1 MSKIKLKNMYNSFEK
16 TSISALLLLLKSHQ
30 TEYLSGQDL
39 SDVLKISRVAIWKHI
54 KKIRSLGYKIESKQH
69 LGYKLTDFTDQLVPW
84 EITDNL
90 RTKLLGKRVYYFE
103 TIDSTQAFA
112 IKIAANKI
120 ENGTVVMSKRQS
132 KGRGRLKRKW
142 ESPNGGIWMSI
153 IIHPKF
159 DINHIMLMPIA
170 TSLAL
175 CLAIEK
181 ILKIKPELKW
191 PNDLTVHGKKVAGIL
206 LDSSIQ
212 SNNIEYLVL
221 GIGINFKIKQKKL
234 ENMLKKQSNFY
245 GVQTLTKK
253 NERPITLV
261 KEFLCELEN
270 ILHMINLDQNK
281 KIVNMWTKRSST
293 IGKKIAYMTDNG
305 KKIGKVIK
313 MDHDGALVISSNK
326 KRERLIVGDISYKN

>member
-39 SDVLKISRVAIWKHI
+39 SDVLKISRVAVWKHI
-54 KKIRSLGYKIESKQH
+54 KKIRSLGYKIESKRH

-90 RTKLLGKRVYYFE
+90 RTKLLGKRVYYFK

-120 ENGTVVMSKRQS
+120 ENGTVVMSKKQS
-132 KGRGRLKRKW
+132 EGRGRLNRKW
-142 ESPNGGIWMSI
+142 ESPNGGIWMSVI
-153 IIHPKF
+153 MHPKF
-159 DINHIMLMPIA
+159 DIKHIVLMPIA

-181 ILKIKPELKW
+181 ILKIKPKLKW
-191 PNDLTVHGKKVAGIL
+191 PNDLTVNGKKVAGIL

-212 SNNIEYLVL
+212 SNNIEYLIL
-221 GIGINFKIKQKKL
+221 GIGINFKIKQKNL
-234 ENMLKKQSNFY
+234 ENRLKKQPNFY
-245 GVQTLTKK
+245 GVKTLTKK
-253 NERPITLV
+253 NERPVTLV
-261 KEFLCELEN
+261 KEFLYELEN
-270 ILHMINLDQNK
+270 ILQMINSDQNK
-281 KIVNMWTKRSST
+281 KIVSLWTKRSST
-293 IGKKIAYMTDNG
+293 IGKKIAYMTNNG

-313 MDHDGALVISSNK
+313 MDHDGALIISSNK

>member
-1 MSKIKLKNMYNSFEK
+1 MYNSFEK

-39 SDVLKISRVAIWKHI
+39 SDVLKISRVAVWKHI
-54 KKIRSLGYKIESKQH
+54 KKIRSLGYKIESKRH

-90 RTKLLGKRVYYFE
+90 RTKLLGKRVYYFK

-120 ENGTVVMSKRQS
+120 ENGTVVISKIQS
-132 KGRGRLKRKW
+132 KGRGRLNRKW
-142 ESPNGGIWMSI
+142 ESPNGGIWMSVI
-153 IIHPKF
+153 MHPKF
-159 DINHIMLMPIA
+159 DIKHIVLMPIA

-181 ILKIKPELKW
+181 ILKIKPKLKW
-191 PNDLTVHGKKVAGIL
+191 PNDLTVNGKKVAGIL

-212 SNNIEYLVL
+212 SNNIEYLIL
-221 GIGINFKIKQKKL
+221 GIGINFKIKQKNL
-234 ENMLKKQSNFY
+234 ENRLKKQPNFY
-245 GVQTLTKK
+245 GVKTLTKK

-261 KEFLCELEN
+261 KEFLYELEN
-270 ILHMINLDQNK
+270 ILQMINSDQNK
-281 KIVNMWTKRSST
+281 KIVSLWTKRSST
-293 IGKKIAYMTDNG
+293 IGKKIAYMTNNG

-313 MDHDGALVISSNK
+313 MDHDGALIISSNK

>member
-69 LGYKLTDFTDQLVPW
+69 LGYKLIDFTDQLVPW

-90 RTKLLGKRVYYFE
+90 RTKLLGKRVYYFK

-132 KGRGRLKRKW
+132 EGRGRLKRKW

-221 GIGINFKIKQKKL
+221 GIGINFKIKQKNL
-234 ENMLKKQSNFY
+234 ENKLKKQPNFY
-245 GVQTLTKK
+245 GVKTLTKK

-261 KEFLCELEN
+261 KEFLYELEN
-270 ILHMINLDQNK
+270 ILQMINSDQNK
-281 KIVNMWTKRSST
+281 KIVSLWTKRSST
-293 IGKKIAYMTDNG
+293 IGKKIAYMTNNG

-313 MDHDGALVISSNK
+313 MDNDGALIISSNK